1 MLHTEIVKV
10 LFEEA
15 MNDFE
20 KYLKMYDNKKMS
32 RDEFLLKI
40 RCMIFEI
47 FLYNNF
53 QN

>member
-10 LFEEA
+10 LFEEKIIE
-15 MNDFE
+15 FE
-20 KYLKMYDNKKMS
+20 KYFKMYETKKIS
-32 RDEFLLKI
+32 RNEFLLKI